1 MYLPV
6 VKIVRGFLSVLQSDQ
21 LGYFWYCSELTYLYI
36 FDEFA
41 SVLVV
46 MLVDARCVL
55 PLASGS
61 LFNLSAE
68 FFGHEL
74 TSI

>member
-1 MYLPV
+1 M
-6 VKIVRGFLSVLQSDQ
+6 LQSDQ
-21 LGYFWYCSELTYLYI
+21 LGYFQYYSELTYLYI

-46 MLVDARCVL
+46 MLLDAQCVL
-55 PLASGS
+55 SLASGS
-61 LFNLSAE
+61 LFNLSSE
-68 FFGHEL
+68 FFGHDL